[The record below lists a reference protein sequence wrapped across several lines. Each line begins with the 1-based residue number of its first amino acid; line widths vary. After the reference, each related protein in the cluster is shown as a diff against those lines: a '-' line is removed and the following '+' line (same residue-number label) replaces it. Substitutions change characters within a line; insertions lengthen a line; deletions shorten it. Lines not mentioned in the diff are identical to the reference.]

1 MNSQTPSL
9 HPAAH
14 VGDIY
19 SDKPGTGA
27 RYNAGKMRVDL
38 LPLRVLHAYHSNHF
52 YAGPAPWRNHALNCL
67 LMLAEW
73 QERGEVDDLYVAMS
87 ALPNTWEACCQVFEY
102 GSRKY
107 TSFNW
112 AKGMAWSIPLACA
125 VRHLLKIIEDGQIH
139 DDESG
144 LPHVGHVYCNLCM
157 LLTYHAT
164 YREGDDRPRSLCP
177 RGAQ

>member
-9 HPAAH
+9 HPAAN
-14 VGDIY
+14 VGDID

-38 LPLRVLHAYHSNHF
+38 LPLRVLHAYYSNHF
-52 YAGPAPWRNHALNCL
+52 YAGPAPGRNHALNCL

-73 QERGEVDDLYVAMS
+73 QERGEVDDLYLAMS

-107 TSFNW
+107 NSFNW

-125 VRHLLKIIEDGQIH
+125 VRHLLKIIEDGQIN

-157 LLTYHAT
+157 LLTYHET